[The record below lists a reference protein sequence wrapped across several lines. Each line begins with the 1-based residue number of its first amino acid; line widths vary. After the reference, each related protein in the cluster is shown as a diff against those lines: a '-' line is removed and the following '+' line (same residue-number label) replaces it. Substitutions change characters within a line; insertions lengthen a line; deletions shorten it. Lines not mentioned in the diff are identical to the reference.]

1 MKAKFG
7 KIQGKEGGGAPG
19 QDNDVK
25 ILLID
30 DAAQVEIYQVSV
42 IPVALYIIKHDTFC
56 FFSKLSRVNCQ
67 DIMVLIIYGIV
78 YRLNPFYC
86 IFWNISWNV
95 EELSY
100 SSIIQ
105 ATLRG
110 SGLLQAGQIRSG
122 RHFEKS

>member
-1 MKAKFG
+1 MKSPPFHRRKG
-7 KIQGKEGGGAPG
+7 GGGGKEGGGAPG

-78 YRLNPFYC
+78 YRLNPFYILEYFVKC
-86 IFWNISWNV
+86 GGTI
-95 EELSY
+95 
-100 SSIIQ
+100 
-105 ATLRG
+105 
-110 SGLLQAGQIRSG
+110 LQ
-122 RHFEKS
+122 